1 MATLPRIQVWS
12 RAKAAVKIYVTD
24 RTRRLMAITAFYS
37 EQQIFKQLELVRP
50 RRERR
55 PSLHRQLYPRHVDA
69 AVRRGRRVRA
79 ATINKGSLRH
89 FTGIWLQ
96 MSTATISVRCGTLKE
111 SQCRPETKKNSI
123 PTPKTKFCENHD
135 FRLHGQPER
144 PRKVHVATPMTFRPS
159 SRPCA
164 YLQRQNASRVGSRS
178 TYTNAEAPFWFCARV
193 HR

>member
-1 MATLPRIQVWS
+1 MATLPRVRVWS
-12 RAKAAVKIYVTD
+12 RAKTAVKIYVTD
-24 RTRRLMAITAFYS
+24 RTRRLTAITAFYS
-37 EQQIFKQLELVRP
+37 DQQIFKQLELVRP

-89 FTGIWLQ
+89 FTGKWLQ
-96 MSTATISVRCGTLKE
+96 MSTATISGRSGTLKE
-111 SQCRPETKKNSI
+111 RQRRPETENSI
-123 PTPKTKFCENHD
+123 PTSKTEFCENHD
-135 FRLHGQPER
+135 FRLHGQHER

-164 YLQRQNASRVGSRS
+164 YLQRQNASGVGSRS
-178 TYTNAEAPFWFCARV
+178 TYTNAEAQFWFCAGA